1 MKQAASSRFLAIVCA
16 HCVYVCFT
24 VCLLHQQGG
33 CVDWSHQAQQVSA
46 CEQAASRRGFAG
58 QGFCRAGGACHTR
71 HRKHQRVMASGS
83 RFLAGL
89 APYAVHTVCVDCLLA
104 CFGHT
109 RHRKQQHVSATS
121 IKQQGFAGCTVLHGR
136 CVRCVFHS
144 CVCCFPLVVL
154 YHFVPPH
161 NSSSRESSSVQGGA
175 GNPKNAAHRD
185 FQSLWLRLPCLSPV
199 VACAAQQQQQQGPLY
214 M

>member
-58 QGFCRAGGACHTR
+58 QGFCRAGGAFYTR

-109 RHRKQQHVSATS
+109 RHRRQQHVSATS
-121 IKQQGFAGCTVLHGR
+121 SSGFAGLYCIAWQ
-136 CVRCVFHS
+136 
-144 CVCCFPLVVL
+144 VCEVCFPLLCVL
-154 YHFVPPH
+154 F
-161 NSSSRESSSVQGGA
+161 SSGCA
-175 GNPKNAAHRD
+175 
-185 FQSLWLRLPCLSPV
+185 LPFCPTT
-199 VACAAQQQQQQGPLY
+199 QQ
-214 M
+214 